1 MRGNMRD
8 DNRTASPEEMPGI
21 QFSNNKNK
29 GLQPLSVGE
38 GILPPERTPPNMD
51 TNEKTDAHIDKA
63 NSLLD
68 EISRE
73 EKSGFKADLL
83 VGLDMSNPSIQSS
96 SPDPI
101 RS

>member
-1 MRGNMRD
+1 
-8 DNRTASPEEMPGI
+8 
-21 QFSNNKNK
+21 
-29 GLQPLSVGE
+29 
-38 GILPPERTPPNMD
+38 LPPERTPPNMD

-83 VGLDMSNPSIQSS
+83 VGLDMSNPSI
-96 SPDPI
+96 
-101 RS
+101 